1 MALTGASRFAPV
13 PLRLAI
19 GAACLY
25 HGYQVLF
32 EGPSFRHFIDEVT
45 ALGLPQPATLAYV
58 AAWGAL
64 AGGVMLLMGFAAR
77 LAALVNGATLGV
89 IVWKLHLAGDPA
101 HVVERIRNGF
111 SGPDGYLVPLV
122 LMLVCLSIVLTG
134 AGTLS
139 LDAFLAGRKA
149 AD

>member
-1 MALTGASRFAPV
+1 MAEACGGYFTGFGTNWGVRTVTHKYVEYDTGERQLFDLVADPYELT
-13 PLRLAI
+13 
-19 GAACLY
+19 
-25 HGYQVLF
+25 
-32 EGPSFRHFIDEVT
+32 
-45 ALGLPQPATLAYV
+45 
-58 AAWGAL
+58 
-64 AGGVMLLMGFAAR
+64 
-77 LAALVNGATLGV
+77 N
-89 IVWKLHLAGDPA
+89 LAGDPA